1 MAVSEKTYDVIV
13 GGAGHAGIEAAM
25 AAARIGASVLVVT
38 MDRLAVGR
46 MSCNPAIGG
55 SAKGHLVREI
65 DALGGEMAKIADATG
80 IHFRMLNLSKGP
92 AVWSPRC
99 QNDREWY
106 SREAGRRLLQQP
118 GVAIL
123 EDAVVDIATE
133 PGPRPFAYHLTGVIT
148 ARGAKIGCRA
158 FVLSSGTFMRA
169 IMHTG
174 LGHKEGG
181 RFGEPASYG
190 LTERLE
196 RLGLISGRL
205 KTGTPPRISL
215 ASIDLASVEP
225 QHSDDPPKPLSFS
238 THRIENRLM
247 PMYLTY
253 TSRRTHD
260 VLRTGFDR
268 SPMFTGRIKGV
279 GPRYCPSIEDKINRF
294 ADKERHQIYLEPEGY
309 ETDTVYVN
317 GFSTSL
323 PEDVQLEGLRTIP
336 GLERVKML
344 RPGYAVEYDFF
355 PPHQVSSSL
364 ETKLVRG
371 LFFAGQING
380 TSGYEEA
387 AGQGLIAGVNAALR
401 AGGGAET
408 FHVKRSE
415 GYLGVMVDDLV
426 TKSTDEPYRMFTSRA
441 EYRLLLRQDNADRRL
456 TRMGARLGLVDSG
469 AWERLQAKEAAIG
482 GLSGLLNRKMV
493 APAAINEHL
502 ISVGTDPIGNSDKMM
517 KLVRRSEV
525 SLGRLLELPGIWANG
540 ELESVRE
547 RLDDRTWSEVVE
559 QVDIEVKYEGYVARQ
574 RDQVIRFDTIEAQE
588 IPADLD
594 YAGVPSLSSEGREK
608 LARMRPETIGQASR
622 ISGVTPSDI
631 SVLMVCL
638 KG

>member
-1 MAVSEKTYDVIV
+1 MAASEKTYDVIV

-25 AAARIGASVLVVT
+25 AAARMGASVLVVT
-38 MDRLAVGR
+38 MDRHAVGR

-55 SAKGHLVREI
+55 TAKGHLVREI

-106 SREAGRRLLQQP
+106 SREAGQRLSQHT
-118 GVAIL
+118 GIAIL

-133 PGPRPFAYHLTGVIT
+133 AGPRPFAYHLTGVIT
-148 ARGAKIGCRA
+148 ARGARISCGS

-181 RFGEPASYG
+181 RFGEPASHG

-196 RLGLISGRL
+196 SLGLISGRL
-205 KTGTPPRISL
+205 KTGTPPRVSL

-238 THRIENRLM
+238 TPRIENRLM
-247 PMYLTY
+247 PMYLTH

-279 GPRYCPSIEDKINRF
+279 GPRHCPSIEDKINRF

-323 PEDVQLEGLRTIP
+323 PEEVQLEGLRTIP

-364 ETKLVRG
+364 ETKQVRG

-401 AGGGAET
+401 VKRGGDT

-426 TKSTDEPYRMFTSRA
+426 TKSTEEPYRMFTSRA

-456 TRMGARLGLVDSG
+456 TKIGAKLGLVESG
-469 AWERLQAKEAAIG
+469 ALERLQAKEAAIG
-482 GLSGLLNRKMV
+482 GLSGLVNRKIV

-502 ISVGTDPIGNSDKMM
+502 VSAGTDSIGYPEKMV

-525 SLGRLLELPGIWANG
+525 SLARLLDMPGIWTDG
-540 ELESVRE
+540 EVRAV
-547 RLDDRTWSEVVE
+547 RGGMDDRTWSEVVE

-574 RDQVIRFDTIEAQE
+574 REQVIRFDTIEAQE
-588 IPADLD
+588 IPVDLD
-594 YAGVPSLSSEGREK
+594 YDDISSLSSEGREK
-608 LARMRPETIGQASR
+608 LSRMKPETIGQASR

-631 SVLMVCL
+631 SVLMVYL